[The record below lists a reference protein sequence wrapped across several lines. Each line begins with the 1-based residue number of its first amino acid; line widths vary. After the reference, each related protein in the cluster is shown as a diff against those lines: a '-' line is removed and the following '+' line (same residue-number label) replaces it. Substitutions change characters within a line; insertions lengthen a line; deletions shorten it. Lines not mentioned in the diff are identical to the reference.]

1 MAEAL
6 QQKLQAAS
14 EAIETQPTNA
24 VAQLREILLGSYPND
39 AEALKVKESALD
51 MLAASLVKQK
61 DTAGLRTLLTD
72 LRPWFG
78 VIPKAKTAKIV
89 RTIIESIG
97 KVPDSTQVL
106 VSHSCSLLFS
116 FLFLSDRFNF
126 LFSFYRSLISPLFT
140 SLSFPLCSLRFA
152 RNKQLGQH
160 LKREPSS
167 ANVSISAWHHYTSP
181 PATTLQP

>member
-14 EAIETQPTNA
+14 EAIETQPANA

-51 MLAASLVKQK
+51 MLAAALVKHE

-78 VIPKAKTAKIV
+78 VIPKAKTAKLV

-97 KVPDSTQVL
+97 KVPDSTQIL
-106 VSHSCSLLFS
+106 VSRLFFGSHHICSAYTALL
-116 FLFLSDRFNF
+116 
-126 LFSFYRSLISPLFT
+126 Y
-140 SLSFPLCSLRFA
+140 
-152 RNKQLGQH
+152 
-160 LKREPSS
+160 LKR
-167 ANVSISAWHHYTSP
+167 
-181 PATTLQP
+181 ATPLSLALVN

>member
-14 EAIETQPTNA
+14 EAIDIQPANA

-51 MLAASLVKQK
+51 MLAATLVKQK

-97 KVPDSTQVL
+97 KVPDSTQIL
-106 VSHSCSLLFS
+106 VSHFFLIFSCCCRSSL
-116 FLFLSDRFNF
+116 
-126 LFSFYRSLISPLFT
+126 
-140 SLSFPLCSLRFA
+140 
-152 RNKQLGQH
+152 
-160 LKREPSS
+160 
-167 ANVSISAWHHYTSP
+167 
-181 PATTLQP
+181 